1 MALQLGATRAA
12 FLAAHV
18 PADIADKAAE
28 ELAAYETR
36 FATVEGKLSLLT
48 WMVGTNIALTL
59 AIVGRLFLI
68 H

>member
-1 MALQLGATRAA
+1 MALQLGATRAV

-36 FATVEGKLSLLT
+36 FATVESKLSLLT

-59 AIVGRLFLI
+59 AVVGRLFLI

>member
-36 FATVEGKLSLLT
+36 FATVESKLSLLT

-59 AIVGRLFLI
+59 TVVGRLFLI